1 MAEFFS
7 TILDLVR
14 QHWPGAVFSLLF
26 LLVGTWWGRRLAV
39 RQWRNKEF
47 RRLNVS
53 LNQLA
58 DGKLRIRTIL
68 EKNLDDVFLNRVAV
82 DKVLAA
88 AEKTTEANP
97 LLPLEKDDAW
107 YLLNAV
113 LNEISEQFALGHI
126 RRDIGQP
133 VENHDYVICLTYEK
147 AGAVRTRK
155 VRAMMV
161 RKSALLKLPEKPPQ
175 LERAS
180 HLTRYETLKMM
191 ALEYGKRPEMFL
203 DVEICV

>member
-1 MAEFFS
+1 MAAFLD
-7 TILDLVR
+7 TLWDLIL
-14 QHWPGAVFSLLF
+14 QHWPGAVFSLVF
-26 LLVGTWWGRRLAV
+26 LLLGTWWGRRLAV

-53 LNQLA
+53 LNQF
-58 DGKLRIRTIL
+58 DSDKLRIRTIL
-68 EKNLDDVFLNRVAV
+68 EKDLDDVFLNRVAV
-82 DKVLAA
+82 ERVLAA

-97 LLPLEKDDAW
+97 LLPLDKDDAW

-126 RRDIGQP
+126 RRDVGQP
-133 VENHDYVICLTYEK
+133 VEGHAYVICLTYEK

-161 RKSALLKLPEKPPQ
+161 RKEVLLKLPEQPPK

-180 HLTRYETLKMM
+180 HETRFQTLLVM
-191 ALEYGKRPEMFL
+191 AAEYARRPEMFL

>member
-1 MAEFFS
+1 VNDFWNGV
-7 TILDLVR
+7 LDLVG
-14 QHWPGAVFSLLF
+14 QHWPGAVFSLVF
-26 LLVGTWWGRRLAV
+26 LLLGAWWGRRHAV
-39 RQWRNKEF
+39 KQWRNKEF

-53 LNQLA
+53 LNQFQG
-58 DGKLRIRTIL
+58 GKLRIRTIL
-68 EKNLDDVFLNRVAV
+68 EKNLDEVFLNRVAV
-82 DKVLAA
+82 EKVLAA

-126 RRDIGQP
+126 RRDVGQP
-133 VENHDYVICLTYEK
+133 VEGHAYIICLTYEK

-161 RKSALLKLPEKPPQ
+161 RKRVLLELPEQPPE

-180 HLTRYETLKMM
+180 HQTRYQTLKIM
-191 ALEYGKRPEMFL
+191 AAEYKTQPEKFLE
-203 DVEICV
+203 VEICV